1 MAEKAV
7 LPWKLF
13 PPPDLTFQGVSGTLN
28 QQLHFSRQMTR
39 LSNQSWGTR
48 KAASVLLH
56 LREVWEEKSV
66 AAAFLP
72 SLYTHFWGQ
81 LCAGWAAAWTRH
93 PSHFCLQ
100 EAEASVCCLQ
110 TPCPSSLRPAVPA
123 AARVSTLVAECPLSQ
138 MRCLPAKRD
147 CICSS

>member
-7 LPWKLF
+7 SPWKLF

-56 LREVWEEKSV
+56 LREVWEEKSM

-72 SLYTHFWGQ
+72 SPYTHFWGQ

-93 PSHFCLQ
+93 PSLRKRKPPY
-100 EAEASVCCLQ
+100 AAS
-110 TPCPSSLRPAVPA
+110 RPPAPA
-123 AARVSTLVAECPLSQ
+123 ASAQQSPQQPE
-138 MRCLPAKRD
+138 
-147 CICSS
+147 